1 MIHPAKH
8 LPVAS
13 LTNIDPCGSDRR
25 PSAQFRQGEAMYVI
39 RRTRSRDPER
49 VQQEMEAVFR
59 NLMSGGTAVAGGQ
72 PSPWR
77 PATEVYETRDALVVR
92 AEIAGMDEGQ
102 LTVDIDGD
110 MLVIRGERPD
120 RCPDVRRSYHEA
132 RIPYGAFR
140 ADIYIPFPVDANQTV
155 AEYQNGF
162 LRIVLPRSVARTIVP
177 RQADAVTA
185 VRQGEE

>member
-1 MIHPAKH
+1 
-8 LPVAS
+8 
-13 LTNIDPCGSDRR
+13 
-25 PSAQFRQGEAMYVI
+25 MYVI
-39 RRTRSRDPER
+39 RRTRPRDPER

-59 NLMSGGTAVAGGQ
+59 NLLSGGTAVAGGQ

-77 PATEVYETRDALVVR
+77 PATEVYETSEALVVR

-110 MLVIRGERPD
+110 MLVVQGERPD
-120 RCPDVRRSYHEA
+120 RCPDGRRTYHEA

-140 ADIYIPFPVDANQTV
+140 AEIYIPFPVEADQTI

-177 RQADAVTA
+177 RQVGAGS
-185 VRQGEE
+185 RRSEGEQ